1 LDDAMTGTPLLWGGF
16 AFLVLAMLALD
27 LFVFNKKAHE
37 VRMREAVG
45 WSVTWILLSLAFGVG
60 VTVFEGHEKG
70 LQFVTGWLIEKA
82 LSVDNLFV
90 FLAVFSYFKVARD
103 VQHKVLF
110 WGVLGALVM
119 RAIFVFIGSAL
130 LHAFEWLIYVFG
142 AFLIATAWKLA
153 RSHGAEVHPE
163 HNLILKWAHRIFRST
178 KDYHA
183 DRFFVRDGRLLRATP
198 LFFVLVFI
206 EFTDV
211 MFAVDSVP
219 AVFAV
224 TTDTFIVYTSNVFAI
239 LGLRA
244 LYFVLAGSLQRF
256 SLLHFGLAAVLA
268 FVGAKMLA
276 APLLASVGREIPV
289 LLSLGIIAVILAVS
303 IAASLWATRRQERA
317 VERAR
322 AEASAGAGDGAGPTA
337 DA

>member
-1 LDDAMTGTPLLWGGF
+1 MTGTPLLWGGF
-16 AFLVLAMLALD
+16 AVFVLAMLALD
-27 LFVFNKKAHE
+27 LLVFNKKAHE

-45 WSVTWILLSLAFGVG
+45 WSLVWIALALVFGAG
-60 VTVFEGHEKG
+60 VWWFEGAEKG
-70 LQFVTGWLIEKA
+70 LQFYTGWLIEKA

-90 FLAVFSYFKVARD
+90 FLAVFTYFKVARN

-119 RAIFVFIGSAL
+119 RAVFIFIGGAL
-130 LHAFEWLIYVFG
+130 LHSFEWLLYVFG
-142 AFLIATAWKLA
+142 GFLVLTAFKLVS
-153 RSHGAEVHPE
+153 SHGAEVHPE
-163 HNLILKWAHRIFRST
+163 NNLILKWAHRIFRST
-178 KDYHA
+178 KDYRE
-183 DRFFVRDGRLLRATP
+183 DRFFVREDGVLRATP
-198 LFFVLVFI
+198 LFFVLVFV

-256 SLLHFGLAAVLA
+256 SLLHYGLAAVLA

-276 APLLASVGREIPV
+276 SEWIKVPVGLSLAIIAGLLAI
-289 LLSLGIIAVILAVS
+289 S
-303 IAASLWATRRQERA
+303 IVASLWATRRQERA
-317 VERAR
+317 AAR
-322 AEASAGAGDGAGPTA
+322 AASEEGGGDASPGA
-337 DA
+337 